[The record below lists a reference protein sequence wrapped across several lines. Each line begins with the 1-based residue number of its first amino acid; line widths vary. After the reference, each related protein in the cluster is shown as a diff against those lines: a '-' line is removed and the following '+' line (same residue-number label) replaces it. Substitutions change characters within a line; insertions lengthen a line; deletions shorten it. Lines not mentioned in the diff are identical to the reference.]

1 MSFVLAGLFIAASF
15 FTFNVYADQNNN
27 PTGNGT
33 QKSIEYLKKTI
44 ENYNNQKENISME
57 IALLEAG
64 RDGNVDALNQLS
76 DYLGD
81 DVISEIT
88 STPNKDE
95 QQQKWNNIIDRLRN
109 EYNELDKQIQ
119 DATATLEILKT
130 LNSPQTG
137 STSTQ
142 SNMLTLIIVAVLS
155 FALGAATMYIIKRK
169 KMNEFTALYRYRGN
183 DRRGNRLFYL
193 HTAIF

>member
-169 KMNEFTALYRYRGN
+169 KE
-183 DRRGNRLFYL
+183 
-193 HTAIF
+193 